1 MKQWLPAK
9 KIILCL
15 IHYRYNYFIISLGE
29 YIYAEASEGHEGDKV
44 GIITNPFIQSKS
56 DNHCVRLW
64 SYMEGENIGSLDV
77 YYLNTATQ
85 EKILILSLSG
95 QKFKKKY

>member
-1 MKQWLPAK
+1 MATSKENCFVSNTLQ
-9 KIILCL
+9 I
-15 IHYRYNYFIISLGE
+15 YFIISLGE

-44 GIITNPFIQSKS
+44 DIITNPFIQSKS
-56 DNHCVRLW
+56 DYHCVRLW
-64 SYMEGENIGSLDV
+64 TYMEGENIGSLDV

-95 QKFKKKY
+95 QK